1 MIRELHNKDLFYKEN
16 DTFIKYFLRRIRN
29 ENELTRE
36 IQLSR
41 MILKFYQKVF
51 NKEQRIIT
59 RDIFDYDFFNYGYID
74 DYGYYTIHD
83 GGNGYYTV
91 ICYGEDIN
99 KAFINACQSI
109 IDKNAKE
116 EEIKNHREIKK
127 IYKNRFGRKY
137 QELYFT
143 NYALSKW
150 NDFYEGNIPNEIIN
164 NYLNELANNHIDSSY
179 DKSTHELSVNNTFTK
194 KLQK

>member
-1 MIRELHNKDLFYKEN
+1 MISELHNKDLFYREN
-16 DTFIKYFLRRIRN
+16 DTFIKYFCRRIRN
-29 ENELTRE
+29 ENELIRE

-41 MILKFYQKVF
+41 MVLKFYQKVF
-51 NKEQRIIT
+51 SKEQKIIN

-116 EEIKNHREIKK
+116 EEIRNHREIRK

-137 QELYFT
+137 KELYFI

-150 NDFYEGNIPNEIIN
+150 NDFFDGNIPSEIIN
-164 NYLNELANNHIDSSY
+164 IYLNELENNHISSKY
-179 DKSTHELSVNNTFTK
+179 NINTHEISVDSTLTK
-194 KLQK
+194 KLKK